1 MHDRILIVVDDASTS
16 EPAVQEGLALARALG
31 AEVVLLGVMPMQ
43 GAPVADMPVMGLV
56 GCADF
61 EPLARDDAQRRL
73 QAATDA
79 ADRAGVRSRSLVGE
93 GLDPVHSIAEAA
105 QSLHCGLIVVG
116 SEGRN
121 AVMRLLTGS
130 VIPGLITHARVPVL
144 VCRDSSPAAR
154 NRPAAADPPA
164 ARQPDGADTA
174 QP

>member
-1 MHDRILIVVDDASTS
+1 MYDRILIVVDDASTS
-16 EPAVQEGLALARALG
+16 EPALQEGLALARTLG

-43 GAPVADMPVMGLV
+43 GVPVADMPVMGLV
-56 GCADF
+56 GYADF
-61 EPLARDDAQRRL
+61 EPQAREDTQRRL

-79 ADRAGVRSRSLVGE
+79 ADRAGVRSRSLVGD
-93 GLDPVHSIAEAA
+93 GLDPVHSIAQAA
-105 QSLHCGLIVVG
+105 QSLDCGLIVVG

-144 VCRDSSPAAR
+144 VCRDSIPAAR
-154 NRPAAADPPA
+154 AGQAVAAQPAAQ
-164 ARQPDGADTA
+164 QPHGADTA